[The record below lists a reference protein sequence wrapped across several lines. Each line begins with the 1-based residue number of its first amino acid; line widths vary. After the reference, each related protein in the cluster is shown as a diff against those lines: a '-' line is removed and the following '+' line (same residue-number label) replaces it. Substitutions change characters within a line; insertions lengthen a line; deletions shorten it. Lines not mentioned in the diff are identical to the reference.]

1 MNQRRPLTLAA
12 AGTIAA
18 ALALAVAGTASA
30 APLDGHGL
38 DAGRPGT
45 GHPTASQDG
54 TGYTTPGQDGTG
66 YTTPGQDAGATLGPA
81 ATSPEGAVSGAA
93 PGGLT
98 PEQSAA
104 GVLGG
109 L

>member
-54 TGYTTPGQDGTG
+54 TGYTTPGQD
-66 YTTPGQDAGATLGPA
+66 AGATLGPA